1 METHG
6 LIGMLPAFGADLRV
20 QVAGL
25 VLIAVICW
33 LAARRR

>member
-6 LIGMLPAFGADLRV
+6 LLGTLTAFGADLRV
-20 QVAGL
+20 QVTGL

-33 LAARRR
+33 LAGRRR